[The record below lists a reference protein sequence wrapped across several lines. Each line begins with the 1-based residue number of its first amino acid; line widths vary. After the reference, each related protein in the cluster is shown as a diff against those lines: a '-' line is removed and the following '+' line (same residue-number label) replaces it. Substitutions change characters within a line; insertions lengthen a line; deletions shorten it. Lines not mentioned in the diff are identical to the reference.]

1 MRLASAP
8 AFGSNAPGAS
18 QRVTCAIWF
27 AHLRRSFRFA
37 GARATSAYRLEALGA
52 LRATVWLRGSE
63 SEAHDARVSRALLG
77 RGRTRGAEGHVC
89 GHVGVHDPVIV
100 T

>member
-1 MRLASAP
+1 M
-8 AFGSNAPGAS
+8 
-18 QRVTCAIWF
+18 TCAIWF
-27 AHLRRSFRFA
+27 AHLDLAFRFA
-37 GARATSAYRLEALGA
+37 GAQATSAYRLEALGA